1 MFLNIKVL
9 LFIFKIQNI
18 YKGKYETLAG
28 LSLTINV
35 ISFASIIYN
44 MNQTKNASSFTWVY
58 LIGNLI
64 GQILLIT
71 YGILNK
77 AWGIYLPTMFI
88 FAGLSYITYV
98 KYNYNITS
106 QVIKVMN

>member
-1 MFLNIKVL
+1 MI
-9 LFIFKIQNI
+9 IFKIQNI
-18 YKGKYETLAG
+18 YMGKYEILAG

-44 MNQTKNASSFTWVY
+44 MNETKNASSFTWVY

-64 GQILLIT
+64 GQLLLIT

-77 AWGIYLPTMFI
+77 AWGVYLPTMFI

-106 QVIKVMN
+106 QVIQVMN

>member
-1 MFLNIKVL
+1 M
-9 LFIFKIQNI
+9 
-18 YKGKYETLAG
+18 GKYETLAG
-28 LSLTINV
+28 VSLTINV

>member
-1 MFLNIKVL
+1 M
-9 LFIFKIQNI
+9 
-18 YKGKYETLAG
+18 GKYEILATV
-28 LSLTINV
+28 SLTVNV
-35 ISFASIIYN
+35 ISFMSIILH
-44 MNQTKNASSFTWVY
+44 MNKTKNASSFTWTY
-58 LIGNLI
+58 LIGNFVA
-64 GQILLIT
+64 QILLII
-71 YGILNK
+71 YGIINK